1 MRRHVLFLSFCSL
14 LGAASGAARAQPRS
28 GVTGTVS
35 QTPGCPGPQRI
46 DQGLCVAPV
55 GAVRV
60 QLRKASGQVAA
71 SVTSAADGSFTLHAP
86 AGRYHLHVDID
97 GAYPRCED
105 AAVTIRKGRLSQAE
119 LRCDSG
125 MR

>member
-1 MRRHVLFLSFCSL
+1 MRRQVLVLSFCWL
-14 LGAASGAARAQPRS
+14 FGAAPGATPAPPGS

-35 QTPGCPGPQRI
+35 QTPACPGPQRI
-46 DQGLCVAPV
+46 DQGPCVAPV

-60 QLRKASGQVAA
+60 QLRKASGQVMA
-71 SVTSAADGSFTLHAP
+71 SATSAADGSFTLHAP
-86 AGRYHLHVDID
+86 AGRYLLHADID

-105 AAVTIRKGRLSQAE
+105 AVVTIRKGRLSQAE